1 MELEIVSIYIL
12 LSLLLG
18 YAIGRR
24 IGIKQGIEEGLALAP
39 LKLKKDMLNMI
50 KCPICNKDN

>member
-1 MELEIVSIYIL
+1 MELEIVNIYIL

-24 IGIKQGIEEGLALAP
+24 IGVKQGIEEGLALAP
-39 LKLKKDMLNMI
+39 LKFKK
-50 KCPICNKDN
+50 ICLI